1 MLGKSHNIDILSGNP
16 AWAIASDVVF
26 IIIAMVMIFIK
37 MLAVWMVK
45 KSGNDDHGHGG
56 GDDDCMMLQGSDVRV
71 SRLWSGFTEN
81 FTKQPFHRVLFFTP
95 G

>member
-1 MLGKSHNIDILSGNP
+1 
-16 AWAIASDVVF
+16 
-26 IIIAMVMIFIK
+26 MVMIFIK
-37 MLAVWMVK
+37 ILAVWMFK
-45 KSGNDDHGHGG
+45 KSGNDDHGGDDHGHGG

-71 SRLWSGFTEN
+71 SSLWSGFTEN